1 MENFEKNCRT
11 NHKGYIYMI
20 PTMWYSG
27 KGRSMEMVKRF
38 FKKHK
43 NSVCHLLKC
52 CKVKSTANLE
62 FCSHQKYP
70 LKMRAN
76 TKQKNER
83 IYYQLIYTKVNTKW
97 YSLGRM
103 KIILIR
109 SPEMQT
115 AIKSNVQDRHLGKSK
130 STLV

>member
-1 MENFEKNCRT
+1 
-11 NHKGYIYMI
+11 
-20 PTMWYSG
+20 
-27 KGRSMEMVKRF
+27 
-38 FKKHK
+38 
-43 NSVCHLLKC
+43 
-52 CKVKSTANLE
+52 
-62 FCSHQKYP
+62 
-70 LKMRAN
+70 MRAN
-76 TKQKNER
+76 TKQKNGR